1 MSPKTKVETGNRN
14 QSTPIR
20 EVQILKV
27 DYWQLK
33 TAFEEQNVLEYC
45 NKLGLKPHRGDL
57 FVKNLI
63 GQQ

>member
-1 MSPKTKVETGNRN
+1 MSPKTKVEKGNRN

-33 TAFEEQNVLEYC
+33 TASEEQNVLEYC
-45 NKLGLKPHRGDL
+45 KKSGLKPHRGDL